1 VLTFITHDQ
10 KNDNFFKKSGY
21 YTIRLVLY
29 LKQNK
34 HHSGQEKKIRVAIHK
49 LITRYMIHILIIDFQ
64 YFFKE
69 CHTYETTKQKKYSF
83 IFKIN
88 HQEGENKKSLWW
100 YME

>member
-1 VLTFITHDQ
+1 MLTFITHDQ
-10 KNDNFFKKSGY
+10 KNDNFFKKKRLLHNQTSVVLETKQTSLGSRKKNKSGNPQ
-21 YTIRLVLY
+21 ID
-29 LKQNK
+29 
-34 HHSGQEKKIRVAIHK
+34 HSVH
-49 LITRYMIHILIIDFQ
+49 YILIIDFQ